1 MEDAVESPCIR
12 NCTIDARSGFCHGCY
27 RTLREISRWSSYTPP
42 QQRALLAVIEQR
54 KAANP
59 R

>member
-1 MEDAVESPCIR
+1 MEDEVESPCIR
-12 NCTIDARSGFCHGCY
+12 NCTIATRSGFCQGCY
-27 RTLREISRWSSYTPP
+27 RTLREISCWSSYNPL

>member
-1 MEDAVESPCIR
+1 MEDEVESPCIR
-12 NCTIDARSGFCHGCY
+12 NCTIDTRSGFCQGCY
-27 RTLREISRWSSYTPP
+27 RTLREISCWSSYNPL